1 MLMHNR
7 LAHTAEHAFVGSM
20 QKILGSTLHIR
31 KVEHRENN
39 SSLHIRLPELDLQT
53 VIEAEYQV
61 NSLIN
66 TGRNIQTYSFET
78 LVKAREHFPGLRAN
92 EERIKEKR
100 QPIRVIVIEG
110 HDVAAC
116 SMDHASNLRECEFFL
131 ITGISRT
138 GAGSGYEIIF
148 TVQNQAKEAS
158 MKLSWKL
165 LRICQELG
173 ANINTL
179 EDTVKRLNN
188 EEKVKALKLKSLTTK
203 YLDKLK
209 DSALGEGEGENVRF
223 IQDVMYGLDE
233 NEIRSFIGRTI
244 SPPNK
249 ETVVLIAHIPIE
261 NENLASVTF
270 ARSQSLS
277 YIECDKLF
285 NSYSYLGARGGGKS
299 AFVTGSISKDKVS
312 QLMANLIQDI
322 RSMLT

>member
-1 MLMHNR
+1 MHNR

-20 QKILGSTLHIR
+20 QKILGSTLSVR

-39 SSLHIRLPELDLQT
+39 SSIHIRLPELDLQT
-53 VIEAEYQV
+53 VIEAEHQV

-66 TGRNIQTYSFET
+66 NGRNIQTYSFET
-78 LVKAREHFPGLRAN
+78 LAKAREHFPGLRAN
-92 EERIKEKR
+92 EERIKEKG

-116 SMDHASNLRECEFFL
+116 AMDHALNLRECEFFL
-131 ITGISRT
+131 VTGISRT
-138 GAGSGYEIIF
+138 ESGSGYEIIF

-179 EDTVKRLNN
+179 EATVKRLNN
-188 EEKVKALKLKSLTTK
+188 EEKIKSLKLKRLTTK
-203 YLDKLK
+203 YLDKIKNGTLNE
-209 DSALGEGEGENVRF
+209 SENVRF

-244 SPPNK
+244 LPPNE
-249 ETVVLIAHIPIE
+249 ETVVLIAHIPNE
-261 NENLASVTF
+261 NENLASVIF

-285 NSYSYLGARGGGKS
+285 NHYSYLGARGGGTP
-299 AFVTGSISKDKVS
+299 AFVTGSISKDKVP
-312 QLMANLIQDI
+312 QLMANLVQDI
-322 RSMLT
+322 RSMLTQPH

>member
-1 MLMHNR
+1 MHNR

-20 QKILGSTLHIR
+20 QKILGSTLSIR

-39 SSLHIRLPELDLQT
+39 SSLHIRLPELDVQT

-78 LVKAREHFPGLRAN
+78 LAKARESFPGLRAN

-116 SMDHASNLRECEFFL
+116 SMDHALNLRECEFFL

-179 EDTVKRLNN
+179 EDTVKRLNK
-188 EEKVKALKLKSLTTK
+188 EEKVKALKLKRHTTK

-209 DSALGEGEGENVRF
+209 DSTLGEGESVRF

-233 NEIRSFIGRTI
+233 NEIRSFIGKTI

-249 ETVVLIAHIPIE
+249 ETVVLMAHIPIE

-277 YIECDKLF
+277 YIECDKIF
-285 NSYSYLGARGGGKS
+285 NRYSYLGARGGGKS

-312 QLMANLIQDI
+312 QLMANLVQDI

>member
-20 QKILGSTLHIR
+20 QKILGSTLSIR

-53 VIEAEYQV
+53 VIEAEYHV

-78 LVKAREHFPGLRAN
+78 LIKARERFPGLRAN

-158 MKLSWKL
+158 IKLSWKL

-179 EDTVKRLNN
+179 EDTIKRLNN
-188 EEKVKALKLKSLTTK
+188 EEKVKALKLKRLTTK
-203 YLDKLK
+203 YLDKIEH
-209 DSALGEGEGENVRF
+209 STLGENENVRF
-223 IQDVMYGLDE
+223 IQDIMYGFDE

-244 SPPNK
+244 SRPNK
-249 ETVVLIAHIPIE
+249 DTVVLIAHIPIE
-261 NENLASVTF
+261 KENLASVTF
-270 ARSQSLS
+270 ARSQSLRE
-277 YIECDKLF
+277 IECDKLF
-285 NSYSYLGARGGGKS
+285 NRYSYLGARGGGRS
-299 AFVTGSISKDKVS
+299 AFVTGSIGKDKVP
-312 QLMANLIQDI
+312 QLMANLVQDI
-322 RSMLT
+322 KSMLK

>member
-1 MLMHNR
+1 MHNR

-20 QKILGSTLHIR
+20 QKILGSTFSVR

-39 SSLHIRLPELDLQT
+39 SSIHIKLPELDLQT
-53 VIEAEYQV
+53 VVEAEHQV

-78 LVKAREHFPGLRAN
+78 LAKARERFPGLRAN

-188 EEKVKALKLKSLTTK
+188 EEKVKALKLKRLTTK
-203 YLDKLK
+203 YLDKIK
-209 DSALGEGEGENVRF
+209 DSNLSEGENVRF
-223 IQDVMYGLDE
+223 IRDVMYGLDE
-233 NEIRSFIGRTI
+233 KEIRSFIGRTI

-249 ETVVLIAHIPIE
+249 ETVVLMAHIPIE

-270 ARSQSLS
+270 ARSQSLR

-285 NSYSYLGARGGGKS
+285 NRYSYLGARGGGRS
-299 AFVTGSISKDKVS
+299 AFVTGSISKDRVS
-312 QLMANLIQDI
+312 QLMANLVQDI
-322 RSMLT
+322 RSMLTQPR

>member
-1 MLMHNR
+1 
-7 LAHTAEHAFVGSM
+7 
-20 QKILGSTLHIR
+20 
-31 KVEHRENN
+31 
-39 SSLHIRLPELDLQT
+39 
-53 VIEAEYQV
+53 
-61 NSLIN
+61 
-66 TGRNIQTYSFET
+66 
-78 LVKAREHFPGLRAN
+78 
-92 EERIKEKR
+92 
-100 QPIRVIVIEG
+100 
-110 HDVAAC
+110 VAAC

-138 GAGSGYEIIF
+138 GSGSEYEIIF

-165 LRICQELG
+165 LLICQELG

-179 EDTVKRLNN
+179 EDTVKRLNK
-188 EEKVKALKLKSLTTK
+188 EEKVKALKLKRLTTK
-203 YLDKLK
+203 YLDKIK
-209 DSALGEGEGENVRF
+209 DSTLGEGENVRF
-223 IQDVMYGLDE
+223 IQDVMYDLDE

-270 ARSQSLS
+270 ARSQSLR

-285 NSYSYLGARGGGKS
+285 NHYSYLGARGGGKS
-299 AFVTGSISKDKVS
+299 AFVTGSIRKDKVS
-312 QLMANLIQDI
+312 QLMANLVQDI

>member
-1 MLMHNR
+1 MRMHNR

-20 QKILGSTLHIR
+20 QKMLGSTLSVR
-31 KVEHRENN
+31 KVEHRVNN
-39 SSLHIRLPELDLQT
+39 SSIHIGLPELDLQT
-53 VIEAEYQV
+53 VIEAEHQV

-66 TGRNIQTYSFET
+66 IGRNIQTYSFET
-78 LVKAREHFPGLRAN
+78 LAKARERFPGLRAN
-92 EERIKEKR
+92 EERIKEKG

-116 SMDHASNLRECEFFL
+116 AMDHASNLRECEFFL
-131 ITGISRT
+131 VTGISRT
-138 GAGSGYEIIF
+138 ESGSGYEIIY
-148 TVQNQAKEAS
+148 TVQNQAKQAS

-188 EEKVKALKLKSLTTK
+188 EEKVKALKLKRLTTK

-209 DSALGEGEGENVRF
+209 DSTLGEGEGENVRF

-249 ETVVLIAHIPIE
+249 ETVVLMAHIPIE

-270 ARSQSLS
+270 ARSQSLC

-285 NSYSYLGARGGGKS
+285 NRYSYLGARGGGKS

-312 QLMANLIQDI
+312 QLMANLVQDI

>member
-20 QKILGSTLHIR
+20 QRILGSTLSIR

-78 LVKAREHFPGLRAN
+78 LAKARERFPGLRAN

-131 ITGISRT
+131 ITGISNT
-138 GAGSGYEIIF
+138 GAGSEYEIIF
-148 TVQNQAKEAS
+148 TIQNQAKEAS

-179 EDTVKRLNN
+179 EDTVKRLNK
-188 EEKVKALKLKSLTTK
+188 EEKVKALKLKRLTTK
-203 YLDKLK
+203 YLDKIK
-209 DSALGEGEGENVRF
+209 DSTLGERKNVRF

-233 NEIRSFIGRTI
+233 NEIRSFIGKTI

-249 ETVVLIAHIPIE
+249 ETVVLMAHIPIE

-285 NSYSYLGARGGGKS
+285 NRYSYLGARGGGKS

-312 QLMANLIQDI
+312 QLMANLVQDI

>member
-1 MLMHNR
+1 MHNR

-20 QKILGSTLHIR
+20 QEILGSSLSVR

-39 SSLHIRLPELDLQT
+39 SSLHIGLPELDLQT
-53 VIEAEYQV
+53 VIEAEHQV
-61 NSLIN
+61 NSLIDI
-66 TGRNIQTYSFET
+66 GRNIQTYSFET
-78 LVKAREHFPGLRAN
+78 LAKAREHFPGLRAN
-92 EERIKEKR
+92 EERIKEKG

-116 SMDHASNLRECEFFL
+116 AMDHASNLRECEFFL
-131 ITGISRT
+131 VTGISRT
-138 GAGSGYEIIF
+138 ESGSGYEIIF

-188 EEKVKALKLKSLTTK
+188 EEKIKSLKLKRLTTK
-203 YLDKLK
+203 YLDKIK
-209 DSALGEGEGENVRF
+209 DSTLNESGNVRF

-244 SPPNK
+244 LPPNK
-249 ETVVLIAHIPIE
+249 ETVVLITHIPNE
-261 NENLASVTF
+261 NENLASVIF

-285 NSYSYLGARGGGKS
+285 NHYSYLGARGGGKP
-299 AFVTGSISKDKVS
+299 AFVTGSISKDKVP
-312 QLMANLIQDI
+312 QLMANLVQDI
-322 RSMLT
+322 RSMLTQPR